1 MFKKFFVV
9 IVVYNSWLCIGKCLD
24 NRDPPFPTQSPPN
37 PPSSTPPPIFENDWF
52 FFSKIK
58 SEKQINSQ
66 GSFRY
71 RFKWSLN
78 AKYETLWHVN
88 LRAIMLR
95 WPSRP
100 LGINF
105 CIKVAYSKIEILC
118 TPCTGMHQTHDPAQF
133 CMTGEIICLSLLQ
146 RWTEMATSV
155 AVDTAWCF
163 YPSSWWSY
171 SFHFHSA

>member
-1 MFKKFFVV
+1 MALHRQMFRKSRSPLPHPKP
-9 IVVYNSWLCIGKCLD
+9 SQ
-24 NRDPPFPTQSPPN
+24 PPFLDPT
-37 PPSSTPPPIFENDWF
+37 THFRL
-52 FFSKIK
+52 
-58 SEKQINSQ
+58 KQVNSQ
-66 GSFRY
+66 SSLRY
-71 RFKWSLN
+71 RLNWSLN
-78 AKYETLWHVN
+78 AKNETLWHVN